1 MVSWSRHHLA
11 VALSLLVVTS
21 TILPQPLAAQEPAR
35 RISAAA
41 LITGSPRLRDG
52 SFSLVGEAAVC
63 GVIPKESSI
72 TGVANFVIEVA
83 GVTSGTMTSITFGS
97 RDLTDRVDTTGS
109 FRLTVGV
116 PRAPHYVL
124 NTDPAK
130 TGNIGEAS
138 ITTLKGVTTLKVLGQ
153 NDMNERIELT
163 VTCR

>member
-1 MVSWSRHHLA
+1 MRNHLP
-11 VALSLLVVTS
+11 ALSLWVAVSVT
-21 TILPQPLAAQEPAR
+21 IPPAPLAAQEPAR
-35 RISAAA
+35 RISASA

-52 SFSLVGEAAVC
+52 SYTLVGEAAVC
-63 GVIPKESSI
+63 GVIPKESSL

-97 RDLTDRVDTTGS
+97 RDLVDRVDTTGS

-124 NTDPAK
+124 NTDPPK
-130 TGNIGEAS
+130 TGNIGDAS